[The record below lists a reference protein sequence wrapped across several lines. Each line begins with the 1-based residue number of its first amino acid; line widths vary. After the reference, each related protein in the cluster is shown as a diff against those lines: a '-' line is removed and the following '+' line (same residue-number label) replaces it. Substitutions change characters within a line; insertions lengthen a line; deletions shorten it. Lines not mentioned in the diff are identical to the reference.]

1 MDRFQAM
8 KVFTSV
14 VDANSFTRAADNLG
28 LPRTTVTTTIQ
39 ALESLLQVRLLN
51 RTTRR
56 LSVTPDGA
64 AYYERCMRILAEV
77 DETEALFRHVTRG
90 PKGRLRIDVP
100 PSIGRLIIIPKLCD
114 FYSRYPEVELVIGMS
129 DRPVDMVQEAVDCV
143 VRVGDLQDSSMVAR
157 RIGAFEIVTC
167 AAPRYLEQYGEPHTI
182 ADLAQHHAVHY
193 FSSRTGRNMD
203 WDFVV
208 DGEIT
213 EVKMTGKVAVNDAE
227 AYVDCALQG
236 FGLIQAARFMVL
248 KQLESGELSEVL
260 TQWQP
265 SVQPISV
272 VYLHNRHLS
281 PKVRAFV
288 DWIAELFG
296 NCPLL
301 GGSSKNM
308 QDEECRFACQQGQG
322 TTIREIIERNNQ
334 AEAIF

>member
-8 KVFTSV
+8 KVFTGV

-39 ALESLLQVRLLN
+39 GLESLLQVRLLN

-90 PKGRLRIDVP
+90 PKGKLRIDVP

-114 FYSRYPEVELVIGMS
+114 FYSRYPDVELVIGMS

-143 VRVGDLQDSSMVAR
+143 VRVGDLQDSNMVAR

-167 AAPRYLEQYGEPHTI
+167 AAPRYLELHGEPQSLE
-182 ADLAQHHAVHY
+182 DLEQHHAVHY

-208 DGEIT
+208 DGEVR
-213 EVKMTGKVAVNDAE
+213 EVEIAGKVAVNDAE
-227 AYVDCALQG
+227 AYVACALQG
-236 FGLIQAARFMVL
+236 FGLIQTARFMVL
-248 KQLESGELSEVL
+248 KQLESGELREVL
-260 TQWQP
+260 PQWQP
-265 SVQPISV
+265 STQPISV

-301 GGSSKNM
+301 GGTSQDM
-308 QDEECRFACQQGQG
+308 RDEECRFACQQDQG
-322 TTIREIIERNNQ
+322 TTMRDIIERNNQ